1 MSVRVT
7 TFAVAAIAAL
17 AVAVAPAFASEPAP
31 PNPSPPPTAPGQ
43 PPTPPTPP
51 TSDGAPKKCVD
62 TMRPSSK
69 LAGRAARAGRVT
81 TLKGTTRDLGC
92 AVSGLGKLRTVQVSV
107 AQLKGGRC
115 QFGAKDGKRSLWR
128 KCTPVRWM
136 RATGGVSWNLQLRK
150 PLAAGKYLVRIRATD
165 ASRNVERPRSI
176 RLTVR

>member
-7 TFAVAAIAAL
+7 TFAIAVIASL
-17 AVAVAPAFASEPAP
+17 VVAVAPAFASEPAP
-31 PNPSPPPTAPGQ
+31 PNPPPQPPPTVPGQ
-43 PPTPPTPP
+43 PPTSEPGP
-51 TSDGAPKKCVD
+51 APKKCVD

-69 LAGRAARAGRVT
+69 LAGGTARKGRVA
-81 TLKGTTRDLGC
+81 TLRGTTRDLGC

-107 AQLKGGRC
+107 ARLDGKQC
-115 QFGAKDGKRSLWR
+115 QFVDRKGKRSLWR
-128 KCTPVRWM
+128 KCTPARWM
-136 RATGGVSWNLQLRK
+136 RATGGASWNLQLRK